1 MLGER
6 TLPRCAVPLITSL
19 VPACRFPG
27 CAAPHYLRCALC
39 LLWGADLWLQPFW
52 QMSTIQDPRKTWL
65 ATGSLLTIEDAVSGP
80 EFAPAHSGMCF
91 PGLHCS
97 GSRLLCRGTVQSRPA
112 FRALSRS
119 KLLRL
124 SFSCTPQGHRFSWA
138 CHLCPSQIRT
148 AQVTRCLVS
157 ALSQVG
163 RALGKRVRVPA
174 ALFPPPH
181 SHPGEHR
188 LRYAVCLL

>member
-1 MLGER
+1 MGPRWGGASYHLPCPSRSVSWVCSGSAISGVLCVSSVELISGVTLLGDVNHPGSKED
-6 TLPRCAVPLITSL
+6 LVSNWEPACSL
-19 VPACRFPG
+19 V
-27 CAAPHYLRCALC
+27 
-39 LLWGADLWLQPFW
+39 
-52 QMSTIQDPRKTWL
+52 
-65 ATGSLLTIEDAVSGP
+65 EDAISGA

-112 FRALSRS
+112 FHALSRS

-138 CHLCPSQIRT
+138 CDLCPSQIRT

-157 ALSQVG
+157 TVA
-163 RALGKRVRVPA
+163 PN
-174 ALFPPPH
+174 
-181 SHPGEHR
+181 
-188 LRYAVCLL
+188 

>member
-1 MLGER
+1 MV
-6 TLPRCAVPLITSL
+6 TLFRLTCSAV
-19 VPACRFPG
+19 
-27 CAAPHYLRCALC
+27 
-39 LLWGADLWLQPFW
+39 LWGGRNTAN
-52 QMSTIQDPRKTWL
+52 I
-65 ATGSLLTIEDAVSGP
+65 TGVCQECSQCVDHT

-97 GSRLLCRGTVQSRPA
+97 GSRLPCRGTVQSRPA

-138 CHLCPSQIRT
+138 CDLCPSQIRA

-174 ALFPPPH
+174 ALFPPPP